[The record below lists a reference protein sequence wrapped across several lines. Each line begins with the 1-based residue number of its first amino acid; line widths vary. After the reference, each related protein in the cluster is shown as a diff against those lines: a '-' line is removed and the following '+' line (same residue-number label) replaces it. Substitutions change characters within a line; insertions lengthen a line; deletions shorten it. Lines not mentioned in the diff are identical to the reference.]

1 VILVRFVATLAF
13 VVVGFV
19 NTVIAGTLIAVIGL
33 IPPRGDWALPIARV
47 WARLVLAS
55 GLVRVRREGADRIPA
70 DRPVVFMANHES
82 WLDLPA
88 LGATIPVQV
97 RFLAKRWLF
106 SVPFFGWGMTA
117 MGFIPVDRPYR
128 RTATRSFEKAATRIR
143 AGRSLLIHPEGT
155 RTTTESLLPF
165 QRGGFLVALKSGVP
179 IVPVGIEGARGC
191 LPRHGYLLRPGTITV
206 RFGDPI
212 PTAGRGV
219 TARGELMDSV
229 RAAIERLR
237 GNCGA
242 PRRASNRAVA

>member
-1 VILVRFVATLAF
+1 MILVRFVATLVF

-19 NTVIAGTLIAVIGL
+19 NTVIAGILITVIGF

-55 GLVRVRREGADRIPA
+55 GLVRLRREGADRILR
-70 DRPVVFMANHES
+70 DQPVVFMANHES
-82 WLDLPA
+82 WLDIPA
-88 LGATIPVQV
+88 LLATIPVQV

-106 SVPFFGWGMTA
+106 SVPFFGWGMSS

-128 RTATRSFEKAATRIR
+128 RTATRSFEEAATRIR

-155 RTTTESLLPF
+155 RTTTDSLLRF
-165 QRGGFLVALKSGVP
+165 QRGGFLIALKSGVP

-191 LPRHGYLLRPGTITV
+191 LPRHGYLLRPGTITI

-219 TARGELMDSV
+219 TARGELMNSV
-229 RAAIERLR
+229 RTAIERLR
-237 GNCGA
+237 GNHA
-242 PRRASNRAVA
+242 AARRVSDRAVA